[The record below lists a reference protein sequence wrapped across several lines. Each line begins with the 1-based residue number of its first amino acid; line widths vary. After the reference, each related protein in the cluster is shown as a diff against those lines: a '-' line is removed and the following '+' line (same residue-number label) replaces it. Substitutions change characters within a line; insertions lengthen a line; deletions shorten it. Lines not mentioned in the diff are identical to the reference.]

1 MSLRVTV
8 YTDGGTRGDCA
19 AAVITGPGGDVLDE
33 SSIPLASVTNNVAG
47 YRAALLG
54 LERAGALGATAV
66 SLVMDSELVVNQVT
80 GRYRVRAPDLVP
92 LHRATQEALAR
103 FGEWS
108 VHHVRRAD
116 HAVALAG
123 AREFTGRDAL

>member
-1 MSLRVTV
+1 VILRVTV
-8 YTDGGTRGDCA
+8 YTDGGTRGNSA
-19 AAVITGPGGDVLDE
+19 AAVITGAGGEILDE
-33 SSIPLASVTNNVAG
+33 ASAQVGTVTKNVAE

-66 SLVMDSELVVNQVT
+66 SLVMDSELVVNQLT

-103 FGEWS
+103 FDEWS
-108 VHHVRRAD
+108 VNHVRRAD
-116 HAVALAG
+116 QAVP
-123 AREFTGRDAL
+123 ARLPS